1 MKETVKGNMQAGESG
16 KTRVRILLL
25 AVAAIMIVAGIY
37 EGQPESVLQKA
48 IHICL
53 ECIGIG

>member
-1 MKETVKGNMQAGESG
+1 MKSKPYMALIAFLAGFAF
-16 KTRVRILLL
+16 LL
-25 AVAAIMIVAGIY
+25 IGIFRG
-37 EGQPESVLQKA
+37 EVGVVLQKA